1 MVYPRLVIMI
11 RKSRVFF
18 TWLRSRTYG
27 SETGQLSR
35 LNQRCSSVLS
45 KATRRCTR
53 IQTRAEDETT
63 MRGGAINNARQWLE
77 QREERRIMA
86 IPPMQPLPLAR
97 LALIPFLSSPL
108 LSFSPATDFYSVTL
122 AGGKFRGLRMLEI
135 ASGRD
140 GPRMHGFYCHFYAL
154 HGGIL
159 TPPLLPFFGSLDRKP
174 RDNVV
179 FHRRRH
185 VRSNAALVLVFC
197 RCWGKLAG
205 EI

>member
-1 MVYPRLVIMI
+1 MLPPTHPTSFVLVAANIASNPTNNGVPEVIMI

-108 LSFSPATDFYSVTL
+108 LLSGHRFL
-122 AGGKFRGLRMLEI
+122 QCN
-135 ASGRD
+135 SGR
-140 GPRMHGFYCHFYAL
+140 
-154 HGGIL
+154 
-159 TPPLLPFFGSLDRKP
+159 
-174 RDNVV
+174 
-179 FHRRRH
+179 
-185 VRSNAALVLVFC
+185 
-197 RCWGKLAG
+197 W
-205 EI
+205 